1 MRPDPIPKFQNSIIL
16 E

>member
-1 MRPDPIPKFQNSIIL
+1 MRSDPIPKFQNSIIL